1 MGSRCCA
8 VPGRSHF
15 ESSQQHDEGDEG
27 NEAGEHHCQEQACQG
42 HRVPR
47 AQDED
52 HWWAHEVGPVQEQAR
67 QDREPE
73 GELRREEA
81 VLEHARALA
90 LCAHEGAEGLERQ
103 GLCGVQR
110 QDRAGPGLVREGE
123 VLLLEVSDC
132 QWGAIPTA
140 AASLERWR
148 PLWGVGLSRCLC
160 ERGAPFLL
168 WLGASVVGAS
178 VPTDREK
185 PCTPPVW
192 K

>member
-1 MGSRCCA
+1 MG
-8 VPGRSHF
+8 
-15 ESSQQHDEGDEG
+15 
-27 NEAGEHHCQEQACQG
+27 GEHHCQEQACQG
-42 HRVPR
+42 HRVPW

-52 HWWAHEVGPVQEQAR
+52 HRRAHEVGLVQEQAR
-67 QDREPE
+67 PDREPE
-73 GELRREEA
+73 ELLRREEA

-90 LCAHEGAEGLERQ
+90 LCAHEGAEGLERH
-103 GLCGVQR
+103 GLRGVQR
-110 QDRAGPGLVREGE
+110 QDRAGPGLVRQGE

-140 AASLERWR
+140 AARRERWR

-160 ERGAPFLL
+160 ERGAPYLL
-168 WLGASVVGAS
+168 RLGASAVEES

-185 PCTPPVW
+185 SCTPP